1 MAPVPATKKTP
12 ANSPKDPELVALGAH
27 LRVLR
32 LERSLTQEALADA
45 AGLHWTYIG
54 QIERGER
61 NLTIKNVLR
70 LERGLEIGPGELS
83 RGAFEGITL
92 PSNG

>member
-1 MAPVPATKKTP
+1 MAPPRKKPAK
-12 ANSPKDPELVALGAH
+12 AKDPEMVLLGKR
-27 LRVLR
+27 LRELR

-61 NLTIKNVLR
+61 NLTAKNVLR
-70 LERGLEIGPGELS
+70 LERGLGIGPGTWFATTFDGLNQ
-83 RGAFEGITL
+83 
-92 PSNG
+92 PSSG

>member
-1 MAPVPATKKTP
+1 MAAARKPSAKV
-12 ANSPKDPELVALGAH
+12 KDPEMVALGAR

-32 LERSLTQEALADA
+32 LERELTQEQLASA

-61 NLTIKNVLR
+61 NLTAKNVLR
-70 LERGLEIGPGELS
+70 LERGLGIGPGTWFATTFDGVS
-83 RGAFEGITL
+83 Q
-92 PSNG
+92 PSSG

>member
-1 MAPVPATKKTP
+1 MPTARKKP
-12 ANSPKDPELVALGAH
+12 RKPKDPEMVLLGQR

-32 LERSLTQEALADA
+32 RERELTQEALADA

-61 NLTIKNVLR
+61 NLTAKNVLR
-70 LERGLEIGPGELS
+70 LERGLEISPGTWFATTFDGVS
-83 RGAFEGITL
+83 L
-92 PSNG
+92 PSSG